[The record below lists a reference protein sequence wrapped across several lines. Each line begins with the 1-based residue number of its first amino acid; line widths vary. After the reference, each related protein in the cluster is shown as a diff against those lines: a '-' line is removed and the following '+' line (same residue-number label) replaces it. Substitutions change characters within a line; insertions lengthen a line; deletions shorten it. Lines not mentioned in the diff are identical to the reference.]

1 MGGLKVCK
9 DNFQSFFAELR
20 KAYLNVG
27 AIINRP
33 KFDRGNAR
41 ALARSNRE
49 PFCFKRISY
58 NKEEKIMLKEKLLE
72 DLKECMKEKNVTR
85 KNVVQMVRAAVL
97 QVEKDKQIEVTDEQ
111 IVEII
116 AKEAKKRK
124 DSIPDY
130 EKSGR
135 QDLLDQIREEI
146 TILEEYLPEQLSA
159 EEIEAKVKEII
170 AELGA
175 SSMKEMGMVMKA
187 AKEKL
192 GATADGKTINEV
204 AKKLLS

>member
-1 MGGLKVCK
+1 
-9 DNFQSFFAELR
+9 
-20 KAYLNVG
+20 
-27 AIINRP
+27 
-33 KFDRGNAR
+33 
-41 ALARSNRE
+41 
-49 PFCFKRISY
+49 
-58 NKEEKIMLKEKLLE
+58 MLKEKLLE
-72 DLKECMKEKNVTR
+72 DLKESMKEKNVTR

-124 DSIPDY
+124 DSIADY

-135 QDLLDQIREEI
+135 QDLLDQINEEI
-146 TILEEYLPEQLSA
+146 SILEEYLPEQLSV
-159 EEIEAKVKEII
+159 EEIEVKVKEII
-170 AELGA
+170 QEIGA
-175 SSMKEMGMVMKA
+175 SSIKDMGMVMKT

-192 GATADGKTINEV
+192 GASADGKTINEV

>member
-1 MGGLKVCK
+1 M
-9 DNFQSFFAELR
+9 S
-20 KAYLNVG
+20 
-27 AIINRP
+27 
-33 KFDRGNAR
+33 
-41 ALARSNRE
+41 
-49 PFCFKRISY
+49 
-58 NKEEKIMLKEKLLE
+58 MLKEKLLE
-72 DLKECMKEKNVTR
+72 DLKESMKDKNVTR

-97 QVEKDKQIEVTDEQ
+97 QVEKDKQIEVTDDQ

-124 DSIPDY
+124 DSISDY

-135 QDLLDQIREEI
+135 QDLLDQIKEEI
-146 TILEEYLPEQLSA
+146 SILEEYLPEQLSS
-159 EEIEAKVKEII
+159 EEVEEKVKEII
-170 AELGA
+170 TELGA

-192 GATADGKTINEV
+192 GASADGKTINDV